1 MSPDVAHTPRPRR
14 VSPADAAYAQLSRA
28 LDRRAPECDGID
40 LFTADTLTKADAA
53 TLAPICAA
61 CDVALLC
68 RQYAKAAKPT
78 VGFWAG
84 KQYVGRGR
92 KAGQEAA

>member
-1 MSPDVAHTPRPRR
+1 M
-14 VSPADAAYAQLSRA
+14 
-28 LDRRAPECDGID
+28 RAPECVGID
-40 LFTADTLTKADAA
+40 LFTADTLTKADVEI
-53 TLAPICAA
+53 LKPICAR

-68 RQYAKAAKPT
+68 RQYTKAAKPT

-84 KQYVGRGR
+84 KHYVGNGR

>member
-1 MSPDVAHTPRPRR
+1 MFTADNL
-14 VSPADAAYAQLSRA
+14 SPADIEVL
-28 LDRRAPECDGID
+28 
-40 LFTADTLTKADAA
+40 K
-53 TLAPICAA
+53 PICAS

-84 KQYVGRGR
+84 KHYVGRGR

>member
-1 MSPDVAHTPRPRR
+1 MSTDRPYITREDR
-14 VSPADAAYAQLSRA
+14 ISAAYAQLSRA
-28 LDRRAPECDGID
+28 LEMRAPECNGID
-40 LFTADTLTKADAA
+40 LFTADQIAPADTKV
-53 TLAPICAA
+53 LKPICDR

-68 RQYAKAAKPT
+68 RQYAKIAKPK

-84 KQYVGRGR
+84 RRHSDR